1 MSYLD
6 INGLRVFWT
15 KIKSWVTNQGYG
27 TYSKP
32 QQGIP
37 KTDLANSVQTS
48 LSKADSAL
56 QTAPVTSVNSK
67 TGAVSLTA
75 SDVGL
80 GNVGNFKAVSTQSN
94 QGLTVTEKEN
104 ARTNI
109 GAGTSSFSGNYTDL
123 SNKPTIPTKVSQLT
137 NDSGYTTNTGTITGI
152 TMNGDVKGTSG
163 VVNLGVVLTEH
174 QDISNYA
181 KTSDLTT
188 HTGNT
193 TVHITSTERTN
204 WNAAKTHADSA
215 HAPSNAEA
223 NQNAFSNV
231 TVGSTTVA
239 ADSKT
244 DTLTLAGSNVTLT
257 PDATNDKITIGITKT
272 NVTDALGYT
281 PPTTNTTY
289 GAAGTSLGLV
299 KSGGDVTISSGTITV
314 NDDSH
319 NHVISNVDGL
329 QDALDAKGSASD
341 VSNLKTLV
349 GDTSVSSQITSALTS
364 YEPKSNVTSKGSAT
378 QPVYFD
384 SNGVAQPT
392 TYTLGKSVPSNAVF
406 TDTDTKVTNTL
417 GNTTKAYITGTT
429 SSSTNT
435 GTQVF
440 DNGVYLGTT
449 AGELVAS
456 KFTGAL
462 NGNADTAT
470 KATSDGSGNNIVNTY
485 ATKTALKS
493 VSDLVGDNSVSSQI
507 STAIASKSDTGH
519 THDDRY
525 YTESEIDTKLSG
537 KSDTSHTHS
546 SYVNQNAFSNVKVGS
561 STIAADSATDTLT
574 LTAGN
579 NVTLTADTSG
589 DGVTIAAKDTVYT
602 HPTTSGNKHIPSGG
616 SSGQILRWS
625 ADGTAVWGA
634 DNNTTYSNATTSTA
648 GLMSSS
654 DKTKLDGIAT
664 GATKVTV
671 DSALSSTS
679 TNPVQN
685 KVVNS
690 AISNLNTLVGD
701 TPVTTQINNAI
712 ASKADLDT
720 NGKVPSSQLPSYV
733 DDVLEYS
740 AKSNFPSTGESG
752 KIYVDTA
759 TNLTYR
765 WSGSAYVEISP
776 SLALGET
783 SSTAYRGDRGKIAYD
798 HSQTSHAPSNAEVN
812 QNAFSNVKVGSTTVA
827 ADSKTDTLELV
838 AGTNVTLTPDA
849 TNDKVTITAK
859 DTTYSAA
866 TTSAAGLMSATDKT
880 KLDGIATGANKTTV
894 DSALSS
900 TSTNPVQNKVVNTAI
915 SNLNTLVG
923 DTAVSTQITNAIDEI
938 TPASIGAAT
947 SSHTH
952 SDYASTSHTHNY
964 AGSSS
969 AGGAAN
975 SVANSMTVQ
984 LNSGTTEGTNKFTFN
999 GSAAKSVNITPST
1012 IGAAESSHGTHV
1024 SYSSTNPVMDGT
1036 ASVGSA
1042 STVARSDH
1050 KHPTD
1055 TTRAAAS
1062 DLTSH
1067 TGNTSNPHQVTAA
1080 QVGADPS
1087 GSASSA
1093 LTSAKAYT
1101 DDEISEWVGDATVSA
1116 QIAAAAYTHPSYT
1129 ARTGVPTAN
1138 QTPAFGGTF
1147 SVNQINSDATGHVTA
1162 ANSRT
1167 VTIPSTLSNGTETAG
1182 LIKTSSTV
1190 TSNSGYTA
1198 CPVISGVPYYKDTN
1212 TTYTLSSFGVT
1223 ATAAELNAL
1232 DGITSTVTELNYC
1245 DGVTGNIQTQL
1256 NNTVK
1261 LSGNQT
1267 IDGNKTFEGVIRLT
1281 DPEASLTP
1289 SIYTDDTNR
1298 LKMSIGEKLCW
1309 MDPDGHFNSSV
1320 DGVLIGENTL
1330 STYGVTGVKGN
1341 AESSYRKGN
1350 VNITPANI
1358 GAAASSHTHSASNI
1372 TAGTLGG
1379 SVVADAT
1386 AVGTLTAKQV
1396 RNITISTADPTAS
1409 DGGDGDIWITYG
1421 STQSDCPFPVG
1432 GVYISIASTNPSSI
1446 WSGTTWEQFATG
1458 KTLVGYD
1465 ANDSDFSVAGNTGG
1479 EKTHTLTTTEMPS
1492 HTHTIGSS
1500 GDHRHASTGRME
1512 GSGTGDNIF
1521 ESYNGASKTRSVNV
1535 PRTGTNGAHTHSP
1548 GATGGG
1554 GAHNNL
1560 QPYITVYMW
1569 KRVS

>member
-215 HAPSNAEA
+215 HAPSNAEV

-257 PDATNDKITIGITKT
+257 PDATNDKITIGITKA

-440 DNGVYLGTT
+440 DSGVYLGTT

-462 NGNADTAT
+462 NGNANSATKLATARTIGLGTGATGTATSFDGSGNITIPVTSVKEAYLDWGGKNFSGTYGPIDAAMIPNLGANRLAFMPATGVEVQYSTNGGSTWSTYPTTDDSKINLFNGNGAGYYIGASTATGIDKSNYQLRIIITTNTATVYTELNKFIIYCSTNGSSGSWCTIDGKTKANVDSGTDTWVTFANKVSISGWSGYNVINTSTITTYGNTSAQYQKLRFTFGVNSHPSSSSYGGLIISKIMAFGGVGWTTPSTMAATGRMYTYDASQNVTFPAKVTAKSFSGNLTGNADTAT

-525 YTESEIDTKLSG
+525 YTESEIDTKLSD

-546 SYVNQNAFSNVKVGS
+546 SYINQNAFSNVKVGS

-701 TPVTTQINNAI
+701 TSVTTQINNAI
-712 ASKADLDT
+712 ASKADIDA

-798 HSQTSHAPSNAEVN
+798 HSQTSHAPSNAEAN

-866 TTSAAGLMSATDKT
+866 TTSAAGLMSASDKS

-900 TSTNPVQNKVVNTAI
+900 TSTNPVQNKAVNTAI
-915 SNLNTLVG
+915 TNLKTLVG
-923 DTAVSTQITNAIDEI
+923 DTAVATQISNAVASKADTN
-938 TPASIGAAT
+938 
-947 SSHTH
+947 HTH
-952 SDYASTSHTHNY
+952 DNRYYTETEVDNYQLITTSEVD
-964 AGSSS
+964 AICVVPE
-969 AGGAAN
+969 AI
-975 SVANSMTVQ
+975 
-984 LNSGTTEGTNKFTFN
+984 
-999 GSAAKSVNITPST
+999 IT
-1012 IGAAESSHGTHV
+1012 I
-1024 SYSSTNPVMDGT
+1024 
-1036 ASVGSA
+1036 
-1042 STVARSDH
+1042 
-1050 KHPTD
+1050 
-1055 TTRAAAS
+1055 
-1062 DLTSH
+1062 
-1067 TGNTSNPHQVTAA
+1067 
-1080 QVGADPS
+1080 
-1087 GSASSA
+1087 
-1093 LTSAKAYT
+1093 
-1101 DDEISEWVGDATVSA
+1101 
-1116 QIAAAAYTHPSYT
+1116 SYT
-1129 ARTGVPTAN
+1129 ADGEDYSCTADISFAQATSYIMNLGRLYVTVEDNTGWYEY
-1138 QTPAFGGTF
+1138 FE
-1147 SVNQINSDATGHVTA
+1147 TGCDIV
-1162 ANSRT
+1162 
-1167 VTIPSTLSNGTETAG
+1167 
-1182 LIKTSSTV
+1182 
-1190 TSNSGYTA
+1190 
-1198 CPVISGVPYYKDTN
+1198 
-1212 TTYTLSSFGVT
+1212 YTL
-1223 ATAAELNAL
+1223 E
-1232 DGITSTVTELNYC
+1232 D
-1245 DGVTGNIQTQL
+1245 
-1256 NNTVK
+1256 NNTCIKVYSM
-1261 LSGNQT
+1261 L
-1267 IDGNKTFEGVIRLT
+1267 R
-1281 DPEASLTP
+1281 P
-1289 SIYTDDTNR
+1289 SDY
-1298 LKMSIGEKLCW
+1298 
-1309 MDPDGHFNSSV
+1309 
-1320 DGVLIGENTL
+1320 
-1330 STYGVTGVKGN
+1330 
-1341 AESSYRKGN
+1341 
-1350 VNITPANI
+1350 ITW
-1358 GAAASSHTHSASNI
+1358 
-1372 TAGTLGG
+1372 
-1379 SVVADAT
+1379 D
-1386 AVGTLTAKQV
+1386 
-1396 RNITISTADPTAS
+1396 
-1409 DGGDGDIWITYG
+1409 
-1421 STQSDCPFPVG
+1421 
-1432 GVYISIASTNPSSI
+1432 
-1446 WSGTTWEQFATG
+1446 
-1458 KTLVGYD
+1458 
-1465 ANDSDFSVAGNTGG
+1465 
-1479 EKTHTLTTTEMPS
+1479 
-1492 HTHTIGSS
+1492 
-1500 GDHRHASTGRME
+1500 
-1512 GSGTGDNIF
+1512 
-1521 ESYNGASKTRSVNV
+1521 ASKIQI
-1535 PRTGTNGAHTHSP
+1535 HSEP
-1548 GATGGG
+1548 
-1554 GAHNNL
+1554 
-1560 QPYITVYMW
+1560 M
-1569 KRVS
+1569 

>member
-48 LSKADSAL
+48 LNKADSAL

-174 QDISNYA
+174 QDLSNYA

-215 HAPSNAEA
+215 HAPSNAEV

-231 TVGSTTVA
+231 TVGNTTVA

-257 PDATNDKITIGITKT
+257 PDATNDKVTIGITKT

-299 KSGGDVTISSGTITV
+299 KSGGDVTISSGIITV

-349 GDTSVSSQITSALTS
+349 GDTSVSSQITSA
-364 YEPKSNVTSKGSAT
+364 VTSKADKTHTHNYAGSSSAGGSATSAVKLDSSAGSAT
-378 QPVYFD
+378 QPVYF
-384 SNGVAQPT
+384 SGGKPVAT

-417 GNTTKAYITGTT
+417 NTTAKAYLTGTT
-429 SSSTNT
+429 SASTNT

-440 DNGVYLGTT
+440 DTGVYLGTT
-449 AGELVAS
+449 AGELIAN

-462 NGNADTAT
+462 SGNATSATYAISDINGTRISVPNGDFNVNLGNPTLQEMAVIPYEFTNQLEFIPKNNVSYETSSDSGVTWKTYSVSEDTHKALWGGTTYLNLDVSKEKWFRIIITSPSYCYLNMFYAYMSGNGGKYDVIIESHTKSDDTWSTLASKTDTSLGWPGHVVLRHSNVPFSTSDGSYKDKIRITFKHTGAVSTTYPNCTFYKFGYYGGYPFKNPFIYSVDGLKNVTFPAKVTATSFSGNLTGNADTAT

-685 KVVNS
+685 KVVN
-690 AISNLNTLVGD
+690 
-701 TPVTTQINNAI
+701 
-712 ASKADLDT
+712 
-720 NGKVPSSQLPSYV
+720 
-733 DDVLEYS
+733 
-740 AKSNFPSTGESG
+740 
-752 KIYVDTA
+752 
-759 TNLTYR
+759 
-765 WSGSAYVEISP
+765 
-776 SLALGET
+776 
-783 SSTAYRGDRGKIAYD
+783 
-798 HSQTSHAPSNAEVN
+798 
-812 QNAFSNVKVGSTTVA
+812 
-827 ADSKTDTLELV
+827 
-838 AGTNVTLTPDA
+838 
-849 TNDKVTITAK
+849 
-859 DTTYSAA
+859 
-866 TTSAAGLMSATDKT
+866 
-880 KLDGIATGANKTTV
+880 
-894 DSALSS
+894 
-900 TSTNPVQNKVVNTAI
+900 TAI

-952 SDYASTSHTHNY
+952 SGYASTSHTHNY

-999 GSAAKSVNITPST
+999 GSATKSVNITPST
-1012 IGAAESSHGTHV
+1012 IGAAASSHGTHV

-1067 TGNTSNPHQVTAA
+1067 TGNKSNPHGVTAA

-1101 DDEISEWVGDATVSA
+1101 DGEISEWVGDATVSA

-1138 QTPAFGGTF
+1138 QTPEFGGTF

-1167 VTIPSTLSNGTETAG
+1167 VTIPSTLSNGTGTAG

-1245 DGVTGNIQTQL
+1245 DGVTSNIQTQL
-1256 NNTVK
+1256 
-1261 LSGNQT
+1261 
-1267 IDGNKTFEGVIRLT
+1267 DGK
-1281 DPEASLTP
+1281 
-1289 SIYTDDTNR
+1289 
-1298 LKMSIGEKLCW
+1298 
-1309 MDPDGHFNSSV
+1309 
-1320 DGVLIGENTL
+1320 
-1330 STYGVTGVKGN
+1330 
-1341 AESSYRKGN
+1341 
-1350 VNITPANI
+1350 
-1358 GAAASSHTHSASNI
+1358 ASSSHNHSASNI
-1372 TAGTLGG
+1372 TSGTLG
-1379 SVVADAT
+1379 VARGGTGKETHTSNAVLTGNGTSAVNNVAT
-1386 AVGTLTAKQV
+1386 ASGALYATSANGAPKFGTLPIAQGGTGATTASAARTNLGVAGYEEVAGTPTATPLGIAYGGTGATTAEAARTNLNVPSIDKIKAIFFTSYTEPITVKAGTFTDNGCDVIRVGNILYLYFNVKSKAAISAGNISNQTM
-1396 RNITISTADPTAS
+1396 ITITFTDNKISQLYSSTTSGGSYGPNSQMQFSADSS
-1409 DGGDGDIWITYG
+1409 DG
-1421 STQSDCPFPVG
+1421 Q
-1432 GVYISIASTNPSSI
+1432 
-1446 WSGTTWEQFATG
+1446 
-1458 KTLVGYD
+1458 
-1465 ANDSDFSVAGNTGG
+1465 
-1479 EKTHTLTTTEMPS
+1479 
-1492 HTHTIGSS
+1492 HTITVSL
-1500 GDHRHASTGRME
+1500 AAIAQ
-1512 GSGTGDNIF
+1512 NIAKDGII
-1521 ESYNGASKTRSVNV
+1521 N
-1535 PRTGTNGAHTHSP
+1535 AH
-1548 GATGGG
+1548 
-1554 GAHNNL
+1554 
-1560 QPYITVYMW
+1560 
-1569 KRVS
+1569 VSFPCALNWDAY

>member
-6 INGLRVFWT
+6 INGLRILWT

-152 TMNGDVKGTSG
+152 TMNGEVKGTSG

-215 HAPSNAEA
+215 
-223 NQNAFSNV
+223 
-231 TVGSTTVA
+231 
-239 ADSKT
+239 
-244 DTLTLAGSNVTLT
+244 
-257 PDATNDKITIGITKT
+257 
-272 NVTDALGYT
+272 
-281 PPTTNTTY
+281 
-289 GAAGTSLGLV
+289 
-299 KSGGDVTISSGTITV
+299 
-314 NDDSH
+314 
-319 NHVISNVDGL
+319 
-329 QDALDAKGSASD
+329 
-341 VSNLKTLV
+341 
-349 GDTSVSSQITSALTS
+349 
-364 YEPKSNVTSKGSAT
+364 
-378 QPVYFD
+378 
-384 SNGVAQPT
+384 
-392 TYTLGKSVPSNAVF
+392 
-406 TDTDTKVTNTL
+406 
-417 GNTTKAYITGTT
+417 
-429 SSSTNT
+429 
-435 GTQVF
+435 
-440 DNGVYLGTT
+440 
-449 AGELVAS
+449 
-456 KFTGAL
+456 
-462 NGNADTAT
+462 
-470 KATSDGSGNNIVNTY
+470 
-485 ATKTALKS
+485 
-493 VSDLVGDNSVSSQI
+493 
-507 STAIASKSDTGH
+507 
-519 THDDRY
+519 
-525 YTESEIDTKLSG
+525 
-537 KSDTSHTHS
+537 
-546 SYVNQNAFSNVKVGS
+546 
-561 STIAADSATDTLT
+561 
-574 LTAGN
+574 
-579 NVTLTADTSG
+579 
-589 DGVTIAAKDTVYT
+589 
-602 HPTTSGNKHIPSGG
+602 
-616 SSGQILRWS
+616 
-625 ADGTAVWGA
+625 
-634 DNNTTYSNATTSTA
+634 
-648 GLMSSS
+648 
-654 DKTKLDGIAT
+654 
-664 GATKVTV
+664 
-671 DSALSSTS
+671 
-679 TNPVQN
+679 
-685 KVVNS
+685 
-690 AISNLNTLVGD
+690 
-701 TPVTTQINNAI
+701 
-712 ASKADLDT
+712 
-720 NGKVPSSQLPSYV
+720 
-733 DDVLEYS
+733 
-740 AKSNFPSTGESG
+740 
-752 KIYVDTA
+752 
-759 TNLTYR
+759 
-765 WSGSAYVEISP
+765 
-776 SLALGET
+776 
-783 SSTAYRGDRGKIAYD
+783 
-798 HSQTSHAPSNAEVN
+798 HAPSNAEVN

-984 LNSGTTEGTNKFTFN
+984 LNSGTTEGTDKFTFN

-1012 IGAAESSHGTHV
+1012 IGAAASSHGTHV

-1067 TGNTSNPHQVTAA
+1067 TGNTSNPHKVTAA

-1167 VTIPSTLSNGTETAG
+1167 VTIPSTLSNGTGTAG

-1245 DGVTGNIQTQL
+1245 DGVTSNIQTQL
-1256 NNTVK
+1256 
-1261 LSGNQT
+1261 
-1267 IDGNKTFEGVIRLT
+1267 DGK
-1281 DPEASLTP
+1281 
-1289 SIYTDDTNR
+1289 
-1298 LKMSIGEKLCW
+1298 
-1309 MDPDGHFNSSV
+1309 
-1320 DGVLIGENTL
+1320 
-1330 STYGVTGVKGN
+1330 
-1341 AESSYRKGN
+1341 
-1350 VNITPANI
+1350 
-1358 GAAASSHTHSASNI
+1358 ASSSHNHSASNI

-1379 SVVADAT
+1379 KVVANT
-1386 AVGTLTAKQV
+1386 SAVSAITDKQL
-1396 RNITISTADPTAS
+1396 RNITISTAVPTSS
-1409 DGGDGDIWITYG
+1409 DGENGDIWL
-1421 STQSDCPFPVG
+1421 
-1432 GVYISIASTNPSSI
+1432 VY
-1446 WSGTTWEQFATG
+1446 
-1458 KTLVGYD
+1458 
-1465 ANDSDFSVAGNTGG
+1465 
-1479 EKTHTLTTTEMPS
+1479 
-1492 HTHTIGSS
+1492 
-1500 GDHRHASTGRME
+1500 
-1512 GSGTGDNIF
+1512 
-1521 ESYNGASKTRSVNV
+1521 
-1535 PRTGTNGAHTHSP
+1535 
-1548 GATGGG
+1548 
-1554 GAHNNL
+1554 
-1560 QPYITVYMW
+1560 
-1569 KRVS
+1569 

>member
-231 TVGSTTVA
+231 AVGSTTVA

-257 PDATNDKITIGITKT
+257 PDATNDKITIGITKA

-289 GAAGTSLGLV
+289 DAAGTSLGLV

-329 QDALDAKGSASD
+329 QGALDAKGSASD

-406 TDTDTKVTNTL
+406 TDTTYSAGTGLSLSNKIFSINSSVITKGDTLQTTNPFGGKQLYISKIDNAFYAADKRWTVTGSYTGARSGTYSAGQLSNLFDGNYENTL
-417 GNTTKAYITGTT
+417 TIFKGCTAKIRITFNTDYESDTYNGIKVFPGYPYGYVYLSYYYINTPSTSSKMRVYCNYNDHGIGEHEYTMSLHAGSYPSPGASSGTSLVEVVRQPVYAVSYIEFEITGATNYDVYLSQIEIKLDRPDSAKTPFLSKYGSEKLYYPLTAPLFKGNLEGNATTATTANKVANTLTIQGNGTTLTNGTFDGSTAKTVNITPASIGAAT
-429 SSSTNT
+429 SS
-435 GTQVF
+435 
-440 DNGVYLGTT
+440 
-449 AGELVAS
+449 
-456 KFTGAL
+456 
-462 NGNADTAT
+462 
-470 KATSDGSGNNIVNTY
+470 
-485 ATKTALKS
+485 
-493 VSDLVGDNSVSSQI
+493 
-507 STAIASKSDTGH
+507 H
-519 THDDRY
+519 THDNRY

-648 GLMSSS
+648 GLMSPS

-701 TPVTTQINNAI
+701 TSVTTQINNAI

-798 HSQTSHAPSNAEVN
+798 HSQTSHAPSNAEAN

-938 TPASIGAAT
+938 TPA
-947 SSHTH
+947 
-952 SDYASTSHTHNY
+952 
-964 AGSSS
+964 
-969 AGGAAN
+969 
-975 SVANSMTVQ
+975 
-984 LNSGTTEGTNKFTFN
+984 
-999 GSAAKSVNITPST
+999 
-1012 IGAAESSHGTHV
+1012 
-1024 SYSSTNPVMDGT
+1024 
-1036 ASVGSA
+1036 
-1042 STVARSDH
+1042 
-1050 KHPTD
+1050 
-1055 TTRAAAS
+1055 
-1062 DLTSH
+1062 
-1067 TGNTSNPHQVTAA
+1067 
-1080 QVGADPS
+1080 
-1087 GSASSA
+1087 
-1093 LTSAKAYT
+1093 
-1101 DDEISEWVGDATVSA
+1101 
-1116 QIAAAAYTHPSYT
+1116 
-1129 ARTGVPTAN
+1129 
-1138 QTPAFGGTF
+1138 
-1147 SVNQINSDATGHVTA
+1147 
-1162 ANSRT
+1162 
-1167 VTIPSTLSNGTETAG
+1167 
-1182 LIKTSSTV
+1182 
-1190 TSNSGYTA
+1190 
-1198 CPVISGVPYYKDTN
+1198 
-1212 TTYTLSSFGVT
+1212 
-1223 ATAAELNAL
+1223 
-1232 DGITSTVTELNYC
+1232 
-1245 DGVTGNIQTQL
+1245 
-1256 NNTVK
+1256 
-1261 LSGNQT
+1261 
-1267 IDGNKTFEGVIRLT
+1267 
-1281 DPEASLTP
+1281 
-1289 SIYTDDTNR
+1289 
-1298 LKMSIGEKLCW
+1298 
-1309 MDPDGHFNSSV
+1309 
-1320 DGVLIGENTL
+1320 
-1330 STYGVTGVKGN
+1330 
-1341 AESSYRKGN
+1341 
-1350 VNITPANI
+1350 NI

-1379 SVVADAT
+1379 KVVANT
-1386 AVGTLTAKQV
+1386 SAVSVLTDKQI
-1396 RNITISTADPTAS
+1396 RNIFISTSEPVNS
-1409 DGGDGDIWITYG
+1409 QGVDGDIWITY
-1421 STQSDCPFPVG
+1421 SYSPDQ
-1432 GVYISIASTNPSSI
+1432 PSS
-1446 WSGTTWEQFATG
+1446 GA
-1458 KTLVGYD
+1458 
-1465 ANDSDFSVAGNTGG
+1465 AN
-1479 EKTHTLTTTEMPS
+1479 
-1492 HTHTIGSS
+1492 
-1500 GDHRHASTGRME
+1500 
-1512 GSGTGDNIF
+1512 
-1521 ESYNGASKTRSVNV
+1521 
-1535 PRTGTNGAHTHSP
+1535 
-1548 GATGGG
+1548 
-1554 GAHNNL
+1554 
-1560 QPYITVYMW
+1560 
-1569 KRVS
+1569 